1 MPLLTVQLAESST
14 VGPSKAEI
22 WEFFAEKIVPI
33 IRNWQLEMNT
43 SLGDGEVSTSA
54 DSHETINITLQTI
67 IENLKEK
74 NMAQVNWYTV
84 CACSK

>member
-43 SLGDGEVSTSA
+43 SLGDGEVGTSA
-54 DSHETINITLQTI
+54 DSHETINKTLQTI